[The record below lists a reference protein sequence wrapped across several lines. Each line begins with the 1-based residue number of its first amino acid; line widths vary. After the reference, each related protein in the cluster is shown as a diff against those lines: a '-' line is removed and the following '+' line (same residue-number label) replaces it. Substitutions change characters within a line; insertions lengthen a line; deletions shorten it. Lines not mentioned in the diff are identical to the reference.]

1 MAGVPKDT
9 PKSRCLTWLR
19 DNNLCIYIYRMSVR
33 TQIIPDNDDF
43 QTPKEAWE
51 LIEKYID
58 LKDKVIWCPFW
69 MEGEITWDHKQLIHK
84 NEDFFQAPI
93 PLLHDCIVDNPPY
106 SIKEKVLNRC
116 MELGD
121 PFALLLPID
130 TLERKYFRKMLADWK
145 PSFTIIIPRE
155 RYNFN
160 GGNNKKNCSFKSC
173 WFCFGFDELKEGM
186 IFN

>member
-1 MAGVPKDT
+1 
-9 PKSRCLTWLR
+9 
-19 DNNLCIYIYRMSVR
+19 MSVR
-33 TQIIPDNDDF
+33 KQNIPENDDF

-69 MEGEITWDHKQLIHK
+69 MEGDITWDHKQLIHR

-116 MELGD
+116 LELGD

-130 TLERKYFRKMLADWK
+130 TLERKYFIDTILMVETIRRIA
-145 PSFTIIIPRE
+145 PSNPVGFALDLMNLRRE
-155 RYNFN
+155 
-160 GGNNKKNCSFKSC
+160 
-173 WFCFGFDELKEGM
+173 
-186 IFN
+186 

>member
-1 MAGVPKDT
+1 
-9 PKSRCLTWLR
+9 
-19 DNNLCIYIYRMSVR
+19 MSVR
-33 TQIIPDNDDF
+33 KQIIPENDDF

-69 MEGEITWDHKQLIHK
+69 MEGEITWD
-84 NEDFFQAPI
+84 
-93 PLLHDCIVDNPPY
+93 
-106 SIKEKVLNRC
+106 RC
-116 MELGD
+116 LELGD

-130 TLERKYFRKMLADWK
+130 TLERKYFRKMLEDWR